1 MKDPLCNLSGAMTIV
16 EKVYLKWMFDDLKLS
31 KITGF
36 LFSDNSRMINIHKK
50 CGWITVDVV
59 PIKKIFTGEETS
71 WEEIT
76 TKSNN
81 ENVERYFNNKKI
93 GCIGNGGYDKKNNSS
108 RLDNM
113 MKDPLC
119 NFPNAMTIVEKVYLK
134 WMFDDL
140 KLSKITGF
148 LFSDNS
154 KMIKLHKKCGWI
166 TTDVIPIKKIS
177 AGGETRWE
185 EITTKP
191 NDENVERYFNKIELT
206 RENIMKNFD
215 DIKYKLLV

>member
-1 MKDPLCNLSGAMTIV
+1 MTYFYDRLEEIKKHGSIDFLKIKFGLGEIILKLVDTSDETVSLLYNLRKKYRKMFATDFEMTEDKTRNWIKNLILGNSGRILFMIYFDNKKIGCIGNGGYDEKNNSSRLDNMMTDPLCNLPGAMTIV

-59 PIKKIFTGEETS
+59 PIKKIFTEEETR

-81 ENVERYFNNKKI
+81 
-93 GCIGNGGYDKKNNSS
+93 
-108 RLDNM
+108 
-113 MKDPLC
+113 
-119 NFPNAMTIVEKVYLK
+119 
-134 WMFDDL
+134 
-140 KLSKITGF
+140 
-148 LFSDNS
+148 
-154 KMIKLHKKCGWI
+154 
-166 TTDVIPIKKIS
+166 
-177 AGGETRWE
+177 
-185 EITTKP
+185 
-191 NDENVERYFNKIELT
+191 ENVERYFNKIELT

-215 DIKYKLLV
+215 DIKYRLLV

>member
-1 MKDPLCNLSGAMTIV
+1 MTYFYDRLEEIKKHGSIDFLKIKFGLGEIILKLVDTSDETVSLLYNLRKKYRKMFATDFEMTEDKTRNWIKNLILGNSGRILFMIYFDNKKIGCIGNGGYDVKNNSSRLDNMMKDPLCNLPGAMTIV

-59 PIKKIFTGEETS
+59 PIKKIFTEEETR

-81 ENVERYFNNKKI
+81 
-93 GCIGNGGYDKKNNSS
+93 
-108 RLDNM
+108 
-113 MKDPLC
+113 
-119 NFPNAMTIVEKVYLK
+119 
-134 WMFDDL
+134 
-140 KLSKITGF
+140 
-148 LFSDNS
+148 
-154 KMIKLHKKCGWI
+154 
-166 TTDVIPIKKIS
+166 
-177 AGGETRWE
+177 
-185 EITTKP
+185 
-191 NDENVERYFNKIELT
+191 ENVERYFNKIELT

-215 DIKYKLLV
+215 DIKYRLLV

>member
-1 MKDPLCNLSGAMTIV
+1 
-16 EKVYLKWMFDDLKLS
+16 MFDDLKLS

-59 PIKKIFTGEETS
+59 PIKKIFTEEETV

-81 ENVERYFNNKKI
+81 
-93 GCIGNGGYDKKNNSS
+93 
-108 RLDNM
+108 
-113 MKDPLC
+113 
-119 NFPNAMTIVEKVYLK
+119 
-134 WMFDDL
+134 
-140 KLSKITGF
+140 
-148 LFSDNS
+148 
-154 KMIKLHKKCGWI
+154 
-166 TTDVIPIKKIS
+166 
-177 AGGETRWE
+177 
-185 EITTKP
+185 
-191 NDENVERYFNKIELT
+191 ENVERYFNKIELT

>member
-1 MKDPLCNLSGAMTIV
+1 MTYFHDRLEEIKKHGSIDFLKIKFGLDEIILKLVDTSDETVNLLYNLRKKYRKMFATDFEMTEDKTRNWIKNLILGNSGRILFMIYFDNKKIGCIGNGGYDEKNNSSRLDNMMKDPLCNLPGAMTIV

-59 PIKKIFTGEETS
+59 PIKKIFTEEETR

-81 ENVERYFNNKKI
+81 
-93 GCIGNGGYDKKNNSS
+93 
-108 RLDNM
+108 
-113 MKDPLC
+113 
-119 NFPNAMTIVEKVYLK
+119 
-134 WMFDDL
+134 
-140 KLSKITGF
+140 
-148 LFSDNS
+148 
-154 KMIKLHKKCGWI
+154 
-166 TTDVIPIKKIS
+166 
-177 AGGETRWE
+177 
-185 EITTKP
+185 
-191 NDENVERYFNKIELT
+191 ENVERYFNKIELT

-215 DIKYKLLV
+215 DIKYKQLV

>member
-1 MKDPLCNLSGAMTIV
+1 MTYFYDRLEEIKKHGSIDFLKIKFGLSEIILKLVDTSDETVSLLYNLRKKYRKMFATDFEMTEDKTRNWIKNLILGNSGRILFMIYFDDKKIGCIGNGGYDEKNNSSRLDNMMKDPLCNLPGAMTIV

-59 PIKKIFTGEETS
+59 PIKKIFTEEETR
-71 WEEIT
+71 WKEIT

-81 ENVERYFNNKKI
+81 
-93 GCIGNGGYDKKNNSS
+93 
-108 RLDNM
+108 
-113 MKDPLC
+113 
-119 NFPNAMTIVEKVYLK
+119 
-134 WMFDDL
+134 
-140 KLSKITGF
+140 
-148 LFSDNS
+148 
-154 KMIKLHKKCGWI
+154 
-166 TTDVIPIKKIS
+166 
-177 AGGETRWE
+177 
-185 EITTKP
+185 
-191 NDENVERYFNKIELT
+191 ENVERYFNKIELT

>member
-1 MKDPLCNLSGAMTIV
+1 MTYFYDRLEEIKKHGSIDFLKIKFGLGEIILKLVDTSDETVSLLYNLRKKYRKMFATDFEMTEDKTRNWIKNLILGNSGRILFMIYFDNKKIGCIGNGGYDEKNNSSRLDNMMKDPLCNLSGAMTIV

-59 PIKKIFTGEETS
+59 PIKKIFTEEETR

-81 ENVERYFNNKKI
+81 
-93 GCIGNGGYDKKNNSS
+93 
-108 RLDNM
+108 
-113 MKDPLC
+113 
-119 NFPNAMTIVEKVYLK
+119 
-134 WMFDDL
+134 
-140 KLSKITGF
+140 
-148 LFSDNS
+148 
-154 KMIKLHKKCGWI
+154 
-166 TTDVIPIKKIS
+166 
-177 AGGETRWE
+177 
-185 EITTKP
+185 
-191 NDENVERYFNKIELT
+191 ENVERYFNKIELT

-215 DIKYKLLV
+215 DIKYRLLV

>member
-1 MKDPLCNLSGAMTIV
+1 MTYFYDRLEEIKKHGSIDFPKIRFGLGEIILKLVDTSDETVSLLYNLRKKYRKMFATDFEMTEDKTRNWIKNLILGNTGRILFMIYFDNKKIGCIGNGGYDEKNNSSRLDNMMKDPLCNLSGAMTIV

-59 PIKKIFTGEETS
+59 PIKKIFTEE
-71 WEEIT
+71 
-76 TKSNN
+76 
-81 ENVERYFNNKKI
+81 
-93 GCIGNGGYDKKNNSS
+93 
-108 RLDNM
+108 
-113 MKDPLC
+113 
-119 NFPNAMTIVEKVYLK
+119 
-134 WMFDDL
+134 
-140 KLSKITGF
+140 
-148 LFSDNS
+148 
-154 KMIKLHKKCGWI
+154 
-166 TTDVIPIKKIS
+166 
-177 AGGETRWE
+177 ETRWE

-191 NDENVERYFNKIELT
+191 NDENIERYFNKIELT

>member
-1 MKDPLCNLSGAMTIV
+1 MTYFYDRLEEIKKHGSIDFLKIKFGLGEIILKLVDTSDETVSLLYNLRKKYRKMFATDFEMTEDKTRNWIKNLILENSGRILFMIYFDNKKIGCIGNGGYDEKNNSSRLDNMMKDPLCNLPGAMTIV

-59 PIKKIFTGEETS
+59 PIKKIFTEEETR

-81 ENVERYFNNKKI
+81 
-93 GCIGNGGYDKKNNSS
+93 
-108 RLDNM
+108 
-113 MKDPLC
+113 
-119 NFPNAMTIVEKVYLK
+119 
-134 WMFDDL
+134 
-140 KLSKITGF
+140 
-148 LFSDNS
+148 
-154 KMIKLHKKCGWI
+154 
-166 TTDVIPIKKIS
+166 
-177 AGGETRWE
+177 
-185 EITTKP
+185 
-191 NDENVERYFNKIELT
+191 ENVERYFNKIELT

-215 DIKYKLLV
+215 DIKYRLLM